1 MAREYPVKKGFKTDP
16 ESILQAAVSEGV
28 KGKIEKDH
36 VLLSL
41 PGISLIDIFMD
52 GKHLMVETKNDAS
65 FSDPMTA
72 IRGFNTL
79 IEKITGYNSKERKKK
94 FSKL

>member
-16 ESILQAAVSEGV
+16 DTIIHAADSVGV
-28 KGKIEKDH
+28 KGKVENGH

-41 PGISLIDIFMD
+41 PGISLVDIFMD
-52 GKHLMVETKNDAS
+52 GKRLMVETKNDPS
-65 FSDPMTA
+65 FSDPMSA
-72 IRGFNTL
+72 IRTFNTL